1 MSKLDKAQEERS
13 RRNLFY
19 FSGYTFPKIKEDSN
33 WFHETYYGL
42 LQLFFLGKI
51 PRLIVSVPPQ
61 HGKSEGSSRR
71 GISWCLG
78 QFPHK
83 KIALVSYNH
92 PFAAKFNRDVQ
103 RIIDDPKYRGVFPDT
118 CINGKN
124 VVTVSSWLRN
134 SEEFEIVNNTGGL
147 KTIGVGGGLTG
158 NTVDLLVMDD
168 LYKDYADATSPTISE
183 RVWEWYTTVAKTRL
197 HNNSQELIVFTRWSE
212 NDLVGR
218 LEEQGLVHTLKE
230 GENPLEVANN
240 MPKDHFLKINF
251 EALKES
257 EPNEL
262 DPRQYGEALWET
274 KHDADKLNATRKLD
288 VPKFEALYQGNP
300 KSKEGLLYG
309 EDFKTY
315 STPPSGQRYN
325 YTDTAD
331 TGSDF
336 LCSIS
341 YVVNNGYAYVL
352 DIVYDDR
359 KNEITEPIVAQ
370 SLWQN
375 NIDIC
380 HIESNNGGRAFSR
393 NVERLSRD
401 LGNGRLQMKPFTQ
414 SKNKIARILSNSS
427 NVINHVLM
435 PEGWES
441 RYKKFHKDVTG
452 FLAKGKNAHDDASDC
467 LTGIY
472 EKMQKGKKKR
482 IF

>member
-1 MSKLDKAQEERS
+1 MSRVKEALSQK
-13 RRNLFY
+13 NLFE
-19 FSGYTFPKIKEDSN
+19 FSCYTFNKIKEDSN
-33 WFHETYYGL
+33 WFHEKYYGL

-71 GISWCLG
+71 GIAWCLG
-78 QFPHK
+78 QFPQK

-92 PFAAKFNRDVQ
+92 PFASKFNRDVQ
-103 RIIDDPKYRGVFPDT
+103 RIIDDPKYRGIFPNT
-118 CINGKN
+118 AINGKN

-218 LEEQGLVHTLKE
+218 LEEQGLVHTLKQ
-230 GENPLEVANN
+230 GEDPLEIAKN

-262 DPRQYGEALWET
+262 DPREYGEALWDV
-274 KHDADKLNATRKLD
+274 KHDAEKLNATRKLD

-309 EDFKTY
+309 EGFKTY
-315 STPPSGQRYN
+315 QKAPSGQTYN

-341 YVVNNGYAYVL
+341 YVVNNGYAYITDV
-352 DIVYDDR
+352 VYDDR

-375 NIDIC
+375 NVDIC

-393 NVERLSRD
+393 NIERMSRE

-441 RYKKFHKDVTG
+441 RHKKFHKDVTG
-452 FLAKGKNAHDDASDC
+452 FLAKGKNAHDDAPDT

-472 EKMQKGKKKR
+472 EKMQRGTKKR

>member
-1 MSKLDKAQEERS
+1 MSRIKEELS
-13 RRNLFY
+13 RRDLFE
-19 FSGYTFPKIKEDSN
+19 FSCYTFPKIKEDSN
-33 WFHETYYGL
+33 WFHQTYYGL
-42 LQLFFLGKI
+42 LQLFYEGKL

-71 GISWCLG
+71 GIAWCLG

-103 RIIDDPKYRGVFPDT
+103 RIIDDSKYRGIFPDT
-118 CINGKN
+118 KINGKN
-124 VVTVSSWLRN
+124 VVTNSSWLRN
-134 SEEFEIVNNTGGL
+134 SEEFEIVENTGGL

-230 GENPLEVANN
+230 GENPLDVAEN

-257 EPNEL
+257 DPNDL
-262 DPRQYGEALWET
+262 DPREYGTALWET
-274 KHDADKLNATRKLD
+274 KHDAEKLNSTRKLD

-309 EDFKTY
+309 DGFKTY
-315 STPPSGQRYN
+315 SSIPSGQRLN

-336 LCSIS
+336 LCSVS

-359 KNEITEPIVAQ
+359 KNEITEPIVSQ

-427 NVINHVLM
+427 NVINYVLM

-441 RYKKFHKDVTG
+441 RYKKFHKDITG
-452 FLAKGKNAHDDASDC
+452 FLAKGKNAHDDAADT

-472 EKMQKGKKKR
+472 EKMNKTTKRR

>member
-1 MSKLDKAQEERS
+1 MRNTGDEWDVLKL
-13 RRNLFY
+13 
-19 FSGYTFPKIKEDSN
+19 P
-33 WFHETYYGL
+33 
-42 LQLFFLGKI
+42 
-51 PRLIVSVPPQ
+51 
-61 HGKSEGSSRR
+61 
-71 GISWCLG
+71 C
-78 QFPHK
+78 
-83 KIALVSYNH
+83 
-92 PFAAKFNRDVQ
+92 
-103 RIIDDPKYRGVFPDT
+103 IDD
-118 CINGKN
+118 
-124 VVTVSSWLRN
+124 
-134 SEEFEIVNNTGGL
+134 
-147 KTIGVGGGLTG
+147 
-158 NTVDLLVMDD
+158 
-168 LYKDYADATSPTISE
+168 
-183 RVWEWYTTVAKTRL
+183 
-197 HNNSQELIVFTRWSE
+197 
-212 NDLVGR
+212 
-218 LEEQGLVHTLKE
+218 E
-230 GENPLEVANN
+230 GNPLWEFKHNLEWLEKEREKNPV
-240 MPKDHFLKINF
+240 NF
-251 EALKES
+251 S
-257 EPNEL
+257 
-262 DPRQYGEALWET
+262 RQYM
-274 KHDADKLNATRKLD
+274 
-288 VPKFEALYQGNP
+288 QNP
-300 KSKEGLLYG
+300 KSREGLLYG
-309 EDFKTY
+309 DGFKTY
-315 STPPSGQRYN
+315 GTPPSGQRFN

>member
-1 MSKLDKAQEERS
+1 VSKLSDVQEEKS

-42 LQLFFLGKI
+42 LQLFYEGKL

-71 GISWCLG
+71 GIAWFLG
-78 QFPHK
+78 QSPEK
-83 KIALVSYNH
+83 KVALVSYNY
-92 PFAAKFNRDVQ
+92 PFASKFNRDVQ
-103 RIIDDPKYRGVFPDT
+103 RIIDDPKYIGVFPKT
-118 CINGKN
+118 KINGKN
-124 VVTVSSWLRN
+124 VVTASSWLRN

-147 KTIGVGGGLTG
+147 KTVGVGGGLTG

-168 LYKDYADATSPTISE
+168 LYKDFADATSPTISE

-197 HNNSQELIVFTRWSE
+197 HNMSQELIVFTRWSE

-218 LEEQGLVHTLKE
+218 LEEQGLVHTLKP
-230 GENPLEVANN
+230 GEDPLEIAKNL
-240 MPKDHFLKINF
+240 PRDHFIKINF

-257 EPNEL
+257 ESNSL
-262 DPRQYGEALWET
+262 DPREQGEALWPV
-274 KHDADKLNATRKLD
+274 KHNEEKLNATRKLD

-315 STPPSGQRYN
+315 SSVPSGQVYN

-359 KNEITEPIVAQ
+359 KNEITEPIVSQ
-370 SLWQN
+370 SIWQSQVN
-375 NIDIC
+375 TC
-380 HIESNNGGRAFSR
+380 YVESNNGGRAFSR
-393 NVERLSRD
+393 NVERITRD
-401 LGNGRLQMKPFTQ
+401 LGNGMTQFKPFHQ
-414 SKNKIARILSNSS
+414 SKNKVARILSNSS

-452 FLAKGKNAHDDASDC
+452 FLAKGKNAHDDAPDT

-472 EKMQKGKKKR
+472 EKMQKGKR
-482 IF
+482 RVF